1 MDQQTIPFQTNNY
14 LSRSWQMLTRDKGW
28 IKPVLLLS
36 LGLLVPIVGLL
47 ALIGYGVEWARL
59 TAWGVSSAPK
69 QRDVDVM
76 ACISSGFRA
85 VIAQLCWTIPIAFI
99 VGLVRRLLFFGGS
112 GGALGLVFSA
122 ISAAAAVIGLVAAL
136 RATIYQKLG
145 AGVQYSR
152 IWDMVRSDPEGL
164 LRIAGISLLGG
175 VIVALVIGIAFVI
188 GTIVSI
194 PSLGFLATVEDVSAL
209 APSETMDL
217 FMKIMGVMGP
227 ILAVFAVLALV
238 VFVIFQLLTSN
249 AVGLWMLQF
258 NVPAWGGP
266 DDPMPAKLAPV
277 NAAYTATAA
286 PGQYVQPTVRQA
298 PVAQPQPMAQP
309 VQQAPVAQPVQ
320 QAPVAQP
327 VQQVPVAQPVQQV
340 PVAQPVQQVP
350 VAQPVPQPQPAVQPA
365 PQAEPVVVDVPA
377 VEPAPAEVVTPLIV
391 PQGQAVEEVPVVTI
405 PVSEPEST
413 PEPEPVAAPEPAPA
427 PEPEPVAAPA
437 PAGDVCWVT
446 PSGKSYHT
454 SRDCA
459 RLARSK
465 TVKEM
470 TLKEALEAGYEP
482 CDTCTDQS

>member
-47 ALIGYGVEWARL
+47 ALVGYGVEWARL

-85 VIAQLCWTIPIAFI
+85 VIAQLCWTIPIGFI

-194 PSLGFLATVEDVSAL
+194 PSLGFLAAVEDVSTL

-217 FMKIMGVMGP
+217 FMMIMGVMGP

-266 DDPMPAKLAPV
+266 DDPMPAKIAPV
-277 NAAYTATAA
+277 NAVYTASAA
-286 PGQYVQPTVRQA
+286 PGQYAQPTVRQA
-298 PVAQPQPMAQP
+298 PVAQPQPQPMAQP
-309 VQQAPVAQPVQ
+309 VQQVPVAQPVQ
-320 QAPVAQP
+320 QPTAQPVAQP

-340 PVAQPVQQVP
+340 PVAQPVQQAP
-350 VAQPVPQPQPAVQPA
+350 VAQPVQQPA
-365 PQAEPVVVDVPA
+365 PQAQPVMGEAPA

-405 PVSEPEST
+405 PVTEPT
-413 PEPEPVAAPEPAPA
+413 PEPEPVVAPEPETVAAPAPA
-427 PEPEPVAAPA
+427 PVTAPA

-446 PSGKSYHT
+446 ASGKSYHT